1 MLVMLVVAVMSLP
14 FMAILAAVIAS
25 EKVIIRGAAWFTNT
39 VATGFIVLG
48 VVALFVP
55 NVLIMAL

>member
-1 MLVMLVVAVMSLP
+1 MLVMVVVALMSLP

-25 EKVIIRGAAWFTNT
+25 EKVIIRGASWFTKT
-39 VATGFIVLG
+39 VAAGFILLG